1 VKAWIRN
8 LDKDAREMI
17 EQRDF
22 PQWTEPMLATLT
34 HDYFSDEDW
43 IYERKLDG
51 ERCLAFIHEGELRL
65 RSRNRKELNETYPE
79 LAEALLSLRRES
91 LVADGEVVAFK
102 NNVTSFSRL
111 QGRMQVQ
118 SAEEAR
124 RSGIKVYY
132 YLFDLFYLDG
142 FDVGGLPL
150 RRRKTLLKAALPF
163 SDPVRYLNHR
173 NASGLAYLREACR
186 KGWEGLIAKE
196 AGCAYVHGRSE
207 KWLKFKCS
215 MRQEFVIG
223 GFTEPEG
230 ERSGFGALLIGYYDD
245 QGLRY
250 AGKVGTGFDRGTL
263 EDLRSRF
270 ESIERERSPFVDEGI
285 EDAKVHWVA
294 PELVGEVAFTE
305 WTSGGKLRHPSF
317 VGLRRDKAAR
327 DVQREG

>member
-1 VKAWIRN
+1 MKAWIRN
-8 LDKDAREMI
+8 LDERARGKI
-17 EQRDF
+17 EKGDF

-51 ERCLAFIHEGELRL
+51 ERCLAFIHEGEIRL
-65 RSRNRKELNETYPE
+65 RSRNRKKLNETYPE
-79 LAEALLSLRRES
+79 LAEALLDLRRDS
-91 LVADGEVVAFK
+91 LVADGEIVAFK

-132 YLFDLFYLDG
+132 YLFDLVHLDG

-163 SDPVRYLNHR
+163 NDPVRYLNHR
-173 NASGLAYLREACR
+173 NGSGLAYLREACR

-245 QGLRY
+245 RGLRY
-250 AGKVGTGFDRGTL
+250 AGKVGTGFDRDTL
-263 EDLRSRF
+263 RDLRSRL
-270 ESIERERSPFVDEGI
+270 ESIERKRSPFVDGGI
-285 EDAKVHWVA
+285 EDSNVRWLMPK
-294 PELVGEVAFTE
+294 LVCEVRFTE
-305 WTSGGKLRHPSF
+305 WTSAGKLRHPSF
-317 VGLRRDKAAR
+317 VGLRRDKAAG
-327 DVQREG
+327 DVKREG